1 MKADTFMISIYVHG
15 DGLVILFML
24 ATTYFILGK
33 IKTEEILD
41 YILLSIFDRL
51 ERPLDTTRN

>member
-1 MKADTFMISIYVHG
+1 
-15 DGLVILFML
+15 ML